1 MIAWKY
7 SAGMRDADNK
17 KGTFEDGARSLATVS
32 SLVTS
37 DKAVDKNLLLENVK
51 NRRFRTRS

>member
-1 MIAWKY
+1 
-7 SAGMRDADNK
+7 MRDADNK